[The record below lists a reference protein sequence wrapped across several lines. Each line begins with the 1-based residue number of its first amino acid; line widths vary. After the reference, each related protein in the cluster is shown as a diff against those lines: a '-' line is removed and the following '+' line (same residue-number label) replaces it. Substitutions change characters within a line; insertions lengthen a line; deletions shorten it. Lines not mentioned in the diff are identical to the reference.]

1 MVRKKN
7 AQHINHTETHRAKLG
22 VQVAMARERH
32 KLERARL
39 LNNNNSTD
47 ERMIETH
54 VQEMQLNKMRVVELK
69 DICTVYKISHYR
81 TKKADLIARI
91 GMGESGGDECRG

>member
-1 MVRKKN
+1 M
-7 AQHINHTETHRAKLG
+7 
-22 VQVAMARERH
+22 
-32 KLERARL
+32 

-47 ERMIETH
+47 ERMSETH
-54 VQEMQLNKMRVVELK
+54 VREMQLNKMRVVELK

-91 GMGESGGDECRG
+91 MEWENQEEMNVEVDSDVDNS